1 MSILRIIVGFLLL
14 ISVKICSAQ
23 SVGGEIR
30 RVQHTD
36 NTTHK
41 EKRTNKQKQQ
51 SSLHKSPQNIKSR
64 RQNVDKTLPD
74 YTKED
79 YMIVADS
86 AYASQAYAEAL
97 KWYQKAAELKVKEA
111 YAAIGYMY
119 HKGSGVQNDDTEAI
133 KWYRKGVEQGEAKAQ
148 RLLGFMYQN
157 GLGVLQ
163 DYKEAVRL
171 YHLSAEQSD
180 APAQNNLGWMF
191 ANGLGVAKDEAAAVN
206 WYRKAAEQGH
216 AQAQNNLG
224 RMFANGLGVAKDEV
238 AAVNWYRKAAEQ
250 GHADAQT
257 NLGFMFEKGL
267 GVAKDE
273 VAAVSWYRKAAEQGE
288 ARAQNN
294 LGWMFANG
302 LGVAKDELAA
312 VNWYRKAAEQGHAQ
326 AQNNLGG
333 MFANGFGVPADLKKA
348 LYWFT
353 KSATLG
359 DPAGQYNLARAY
371 YTGAGTKQDF
381 TEALKWYKVIN
392 DANPQIYSLAKKMIG
407 EIEERL
413 NANQSSVQ
421 NSTPV
426 MYTRYTSHSNIEHY
440 LCPEGSFLWGL
451 EKSSTKKTEEIVS
464 YAVKI
469 RLGLQY
475 VIAWGDQYDKGLAL
489 SLYGVGSSSGDHY
502 KKTNTDSRGYNKL
515 GFGATLSYSWGD
527 FDERDINQIGVGV
540 ERINVT
546 TDATVSPVIRKDI
559 WVPYIKGRFG
569 IDHVFLEINFGIG
582 GAKTRMLNF
591 GVGYTF

>member
-79 YMIVADS
+79 YMIMADS

-97 KWYQKAAELKVKEA
+97 KWYQKAAEQKVKEA

-191 ANGLGVAKDEAAAVN
+191 ANGLGVAKDEVAAVN

-224 RMFANGLGVAKDEV
+224 RMFANG
-238 AAVNWYRKAAEQ
+238 
-250 GHADAQT
+250 
-257 NLGFMFEKGL
+257 
-267 GVAKDE
+267 
-273 VAAVSWYRKAAEQGE
+273 
-288 ARAQNN
+288 
-294 LGWMFANG
+294 
-302 LGVAKDELAA
+302 
-312 VNWYRKAAEQGHAQ
+312 
-326 AQNNLGG
+326 
-333 MFANGFGVPADLKKA
+333 FGVPADLKKA

-359 DPAGQYNLARAY
+359 DPEGQYNLAGAY

-413 NANQSSVQ
+413 KANQSSVQ
-421 NSTPV
+421 NRTPV
-426 MYTRYTSHSNIEHY
+426 MSTRYISHSNIEHY
-440 LCPEGSFLWGL
+440 LCPEGSLVMGW
-451 EKSSTKKTEEIVS
+451 ENSATKKTEEIVS
-464 YAVKI
+464 GVGKV

-475 VIAWGDQYDKGLAL
+475 IIDWGALYDKGLAL
-489 SLYGVGSSSGDHY
+489 SLYGVCGFSSDNYVKTHTEKTHY
-502 KKTNTDSRGYNKL
+502 KL
-515 GFGATLSYSWGD
+515 GFGATLSYSWGN
-527 FDERDINQIGVGV
+527 FFHRDIKQIGVGV

-559 WVPYIKGRFG
+559 WIPYIKGRLGLENLF
-569 IDHVFLEINFGIG
+569 FEINFGIG
-582 GAKTRMLNF
+582 KAKTRMLNF

>member
-79 YMIVADS
+79 YMIMADS

-191 ANGLGVAKDEAAAVN
+191 ANGLGVAKDE
-206 WYRKAAEQGH
+206 
-216 AQAQNNLG
+216 
-224 RMFANGLGVAKDEV
+224 V

-302 LGVAKDELAA
+302 LGVAKDEVAA

-527 FDERDINQIGVGV
+527 FDERDIKQIGVGV

>member
-79 YMIVADS
+79 YMIMADS

-191 ANGLGVAKDEAAAVN
+191 ANGLGVAKDE
-206 WYRKAAEQGH
+206 
-216 AQAQNNLG
+216 
-224 RMFANGLGVAKDEV
+224 V

-302 LGVAKDELAA
+302 LGVAKDEAAA

-326 AQNNLGG
+326 AQNNLGRMFANG
-333 MFANGFGVPADLKKA
+333 LGVAKDEVAAVNWYRKAAEQGHAQAQNNLGRMFANGFGVPADLKKA

-359 DPAGQYNLARAY
+359 DPEGQYNLAGAY

-413 NANQSSVQ
+413 KANQSSVQ
-421 NSTPV
+421 NRTPV
-426 MYTRYTSHSNIEHY
+426 MSTRYISHSNIEHY
-440 LCPEGSFLWGL
+440 LWAEGSLVMGW
-451 EKSSTKKTEEIVS
+451 ENSATKKTEEIVS
-464 YAVKI
+464 GVGKV

-475 VIAWGDQYDKGLAL
+475 IIDWGALYDKGLAL
-489 SLYGVGSSSGDHY
+489 SLYGVCGFSSDNYVKTHTEKTHY
-502 KKTNTDSRGYNKL
+502 KL
-515 GFGATLSYSWGD
+515 GFGATLSYSWGN
-527 FDERDINQIGVGV
+527 FFHRDIKQIGVGV

-559 WVPYIKGRFG
+559 WIPYIKGRFG
-569 IDHVFLEINFGIG
+569 LENLFFEINFGIG
-582 GAKTRMLNF
+582 RAKTRMLNF

>member
-79 YMIVADS
+79 YMIMADS

-191 ANGLGVAKDEAAAVN
+191 ANGLGVAKDE
-206 WYRKAAEQGH
+206 
-216 AQAQNNLG
+216 
-224 RMFANGLGVAKDEV
+224 V

-302 LGVAKDELAA
+302 LGVAKDEVAA

-502 KKTNTDSRGYNKL
+502 KKTNTDSRGHNKL

>member
-79 YMIVADS
+79 YMIMADS

-191 ANGLGVAKDEAAAVN
+191 ANGLGVAKDE
-206 WYRKAAEQGH
+206 
-216 AQAQNNLG
+216 
-224 RMFANGLGVAKDEV
+224 V

-302 LGVAKDELAA
+302 LGVAKDEVAA

>member
-79 YMIVADS
+79 YMIMADS

-191 ANGLGVAKDEAAAVN
+191 ANGLGVAKDEVAAVNWYRKAAEQGHAQAQNNLGWMFANGLGVAKDEAAAVN

-250 GHADAQT
+250 GHA
-257 NLGFMFEKGL
+257 
-267 GVAKDE
+267 
-273 VAAVSWYRKAAEQGE
+273 
-288 ARAQNN
+288 
-294 LGWMFANG
+294 
-302 LGVAKDELAA
+302 
-312 VNWYRKAAEQGHAQ
+312 Q
-326 AQNNLGG
+326 AQNNLGR

-359 DPAGQYNLARAY
+359 DPEGQYNLAGAY

-413 NANQSSVQ
+413 KANQSSVQ
-421 NSTPV
+421 NRTPV
-426 MYTRYTSHSNIEHY
+426 MSTRYISHSNIEHY
-440 LCPEGSFLWGL
+440 LWAEGSLVMGW
-451 EKSSTKKTEEIVS
+451 ENSATKKTEEIVS
-464 YAVKI
+464 GVGKV

-475 VIAWGDQYDKGLAL
+475 IIDWGALYDKGLAL
-489 SLYGVGSSSGDHY
+489 SLYGVCGFSSDNYVKTHTEKTHY
-502 KKTNTDSRGYNKL
+502 KL
-515 GFGATLSYSWGD
+515 GFGATLSYSWGN
-527 FDERDINQIGVGV
+527 FFHRDIKQIGVGV

-559 WVPYIKGRFG
+559 WIPYIKGRFG
-569 IDHVFLEINFGIG
+569 LENLFFEINFGIG
-582 GAKTRMLNF
+582 RAKTRMLNF

>member
-79 YMIVADS
+79 YMIMADS

-171 YHLSAEQSD
+171 YHLSAEQSG

-250 GHADAQT
+250 GHA
-257 NLGFMFEKGL
+257 
-267 GVAKDE
+267 
-273 VAAVSWYRKAAEQGE
+273 
-288 ARAQNN
+288 
-294 LGWMFANG
+294 
-302 LGVAKDELAA
+302 
-312 VNWYRKAAEQGHAQ
+312 Q
-326 AQNNLGG
+326 AQNNLGR

-359 DPAGQYNLARAY
+359 DPEGQYNLAGAY

-413 NANQSSVQ
+413 KANQSSVQ
-421 NSTPV
+421 NRTPV
-426 MYTRYTSHSNIEHY
+426 MSTRYISHSNIEHY
-440 LCPEGSFLWGL
+440 LWAEGSLVMGW
-451 EKSSTKKTEEIVS
+451 ENSATKKTEEIVS
-464 YAVKI
+464 GVGKV

-475 VIAWGDQYDKGLAL
+475 IIDWGALYDKGLAL
-489 SLYGVGSSSGDHY
+489 SLYGVCGFSSDNYVKTHTEKTHY
-502 KKTNTDSRGYNKL
+502 KL
-515 GFGATLSYSWGD
+515 GFGATLSYSWGN
-527 FDERDINQIGVGV
+527 FFHRDIKQIGVGV

-559 WVPYIKGRFG
+559 WIPYIKGRFG
-569 IDHVFLEINFGIG
+569 LENLFFEINFGIG
-582 GAKTRMLNF
+582 RVKTRMLNF

>member
-1 MSILRIIVGFLLL
+1 MSILRIIIGFLLL

-23 SVGGEIR
+23 RFGGEIR

-36 NTTHK
+36 NTTNK

-64 RQNVDKTLPD
+64 RQNVDKLLPD

-79 YMIVADS
+79 YMIMADS
-86 AYASQAYAEAL
+86 AYASQAYVEAL
-97 KWYQKAAELKVKEA
+97 KWYQKAAELNAKEA

-119 HKGSGVQNDDTEAI
+119 RKGFGVQNDDTEAI

-148 RLLGFMYQN
+148 RRLGFMYQN

-191 ANGLGVAKDEAAAVN
+191 ANGFGVAKDEVEAVN

-216 AQAQNNLG
+216 AQAQTNLG
-224 RMFANGLGVAKDEV
+224 WMFENGLGIAKDEVEAVSWYRKAAEQGNANAQNRLGWMFANGLGVAKDEVVAVSWYRKAAEQGNAQAQKNLGWMFQHGFGVAKDEV

-250 GHADAQT
+250 GNAQ
-257 NLGFMFEKGL
+257 
-267 GVAKDE
+267 
-273 VAAVSWYRKAAEQGE
+273 
-288 ARAQNN
+288 AQNQ

-302 LGVAKDELAA
+302 
-312 VNWYRKAAEQGHAQ
+312 
-326 AQNNLGG
+326 
-333 MFANGFGVPADLKKA
+333 FGVSADLKVA

-353 KSATLG
+353 KSATSG
-359 DPAGQYNLARAY
+359 DPEGQYNLAGAY

-407 EIEERL
+407 EIEEHL

-421 NSTPV
+421 NRTPV
-426 MYTRYTSHSNIEHY
+426 MSTRYISNSNIEHY
-440 LCPEGSFLWGL
+440 LWAEGSLVMGW
-451 EKSSTKKTEEIVS
+451 ENSATKKTEEIVS
-464 YAVKI
+464 GVGKV

-475 VIAWGDQYDKGLAL
+475 IIDWGALYDKGLAL
-489 SLYGVGSSSGDHY
+489 SLYGVCGFSSDYYVKTHTETHY
-502 KKTNTDSRGYNKL
+502 KL

-527 FDERDINQIGVGV
+527 FSDRDIKQIGVGV

-559 WVPYIKGRFG
+559 WMPYIKGRFG
-569 IDHVFLEINFGIG
+569 LENLFFEINFGIG
-582 GAKTRMLNF
+582 RAKTRMLNF

>member
-79 YMIVADS
+79 YMIMADS

-273 VAAVSWYRKAAEQGE
+273 VAAV
-288 ARAQNN
+288 
-294 LGWMFANG
+294 
-302 LGVAKDELAA
+302 
-312 VNWYRKAAEQGHAQ
+312 NWYRKAAEQGHAQ
-326 AQNNLGG
+326 AQNNLGR

-359 DPAGQYNLARAY
+359 DPEGQYNLAGAY

-413 NANQSSVQ
+413 KANQSSVQ
-421 NSTPV
+421 NRTPV
-426 MYTRYTSHSNIEHY
+426 MSTRYISHSNIEHY
-440 LCPEGSFLWGL
+440 LWAEGSLVMGW
-451 EKSSTKKTEEIVS
+451 ENSATKKTEEIVS
-464 YAVKI
+464 GVGKV

-475 VIAWGDQYDKGLAL
+475 IIDWGALYDKGLAL
-489 SLYGVGSSSGDHY
+489 SLYGVCGFSSDNYVKTHTEKTHY
-502 KKTNTDSRGYNKL
+502 KL
-515 GFGATLSYSWGD
+515 GFGATLSYSWGN
-527 FDERDINQIGVGV
+527 FFHRDIKQIGVGV

-559 WVPYIKGRFG
+559 WIPYIKGRFG
-569 IDHVFLEINFGIG
+569 LENLFFEINFGIG
-582 GAKTRMLNF
+582 RAKTRMLNF